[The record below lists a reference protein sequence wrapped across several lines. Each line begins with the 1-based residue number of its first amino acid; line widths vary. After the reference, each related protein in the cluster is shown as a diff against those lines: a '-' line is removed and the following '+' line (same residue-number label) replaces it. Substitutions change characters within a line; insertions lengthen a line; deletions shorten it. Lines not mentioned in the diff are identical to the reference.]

1 MSPSTCSVPRPMI
14 LSPWPMILRS
24 LPMTDFSPLEGG
36 VSDRLAG
43 DWVFG
48 STEALRVNM
57 KSPDDCYTSPPASF
71 SHPFL
76 WLHTSNENDRSRVMR
91 HCATRSHEATRE
103 CHGTSSTSPMV
114 RPSRTT

>member
-24 LPMTDFSPLEGG
+24 LPMTDFSPLDGG

-57 KSPDDCYTSPPASF
+57 KSPDDCYTPRQ
-71 SHPFL
+71 
-76 WLHTSNENDRSRVMR
+76 TSLSIPSYGCTPVTRTIVLVV
-91 HCATRSHEATRE
+91 CAIARPGRTGLLGDATVLFQHRQW
-103 CHGTSSTSPMV
+103 
-114 RPSRTT
+114 